1 MIDEKTGQFYAT
13 RAEEWAA
20 HLPHNV
26 SPALCGFLRH
36 LPDGAHI
43 LDLGCGDGRDAQY
56 MESRGFTVDATDGV
70 ASMVELT
77 SKRISHP
84 ARLML
89 FEELN
94 AEAAYDAIWAH
105 ASLHHATADALPDL
119 LARVHRAL
127 KPGGWHFSNY
137 KGGTGG
143 KRDAQ
148 ERFYSYIPEGVL
160 RAAYGKAGPWAKFTL
175 ETDND
180 GTGFGG
186 ERTIWHDV
194 TTQKPV

>member
-1 MIDEKTGQFYAT
+1 MIDAKTEQFYAT

-20 HLPHNV
+20 HLPHDV
-26 SPALCGFLRH
+26 SPALDGFLGR
-36 LPDGAHI
+36 LPDGAKI
-43 LDLGCGDGRDAQY
+43 LDLGCGDGRDAEH
-56 MESRGFTVDATDGV
+56 MERRGFTVDATDGV

-84 ARLML
+84 ARLL
-89 FEELN
+89 QFHELEAD
-94 AEAAYDAIWAH
+94 AEYDAVWAH
-105 ASLHHATADALPDL
+105 ASLHHAKAADLPSL
-119 LARVHRAL
+119 LSRVNCAL

-148 ERFYSYIPEGVL
+148 DRFYSYIPEDTL
-160 RAAYGKAGPWAKFTL
+160 RAAYDHAGPWANFSLT
-175 ETDND
+175 TDLH

-186 ERTIWHDV
+186 EPTIWHDV
-194 TTQKPV
+194 TAQKPA